1 MKIRRA
7 TMEDFEKLK
16 EIKILSK
23 NEEIKYSNT
32 LNPISE
38 NKESYYFYL
47 KKELTFKSRVVFIA
61 LDNNK
66 VIGIILAQYFKPL
79 AISKYSKKGYISN
92 LYILKSH
99 RRKKIGV
106 KLAEHALKWL
116 KKNNVGHVNLEIH
129 VDNKAALKLYN
140 KLGFKNYTVKLAKE
154 I

>member
-7 TMEDFEKLK
+7 IMGDFENLK
-16 EIKILSK
+16 EIKLLSK
-23 NEEIKYSNT
+23 NEEIKYSDT

-47 KKELTFKSRVVFIA
+47 KKDLTYKSRGVFIA
-61 LDNNK
+61 LEGK
-66 VIGIILAQYFKPL
+66 EVIGIILAQYFKPL
-79 AISKYSKKGYISN
+79 VISKYSKKGYISN
-92 LYILKSH
+92 LYIVESH
-99 RRKKIGV
+99 RRKKIGE

-116 KKNNVGHVNLEIH
+116 KKNDVGHVTLEIH

-140 KLGFKNYTVKLAKE
+140 KLGFKDYTVKLAKD

>member
-47 KKELTFKSRVVFIA
+47 KKDLTYKSRGVFIA

-99 RRKKIGV
+99 RRKKSG
-106 KLAEHALKWL
+106 
-116 KKNNVGHVNLEIH
+116 
-129 VDNKAALKLYN
+129 
-140 KLGFKNYTVKLAKE
+140 
-154 I
+154 